1 MKIEWTYL
9 LLPIIF
15 FVIGWL
21 VVPSPF
27 HECPKLPVVK
37 PDSTTMTIVYP
48 ADTLKGNAQS
58 PALTIKKPKIKKSN
72 SEQLFNLDTAIVY
85 ETKDSL
91 NGTSVLFR
99 STTNIS
105 VHGDSITAYTIH
117 DWNVIPKAYE
127 EKKTT
132 ITIPTTFPMDST
144 VVNKQSLLVPVGIGF
159 VAGIGLT
166 LLILS
171 TKK

>member
-37 PDSTTMTIVYP
+37 PDSSTMTIVYP
-48 ADTLKGNAQS
+48 ADTLEGTSQS
-58 PALTIKKPKIKKSN
+58 PILIVKKPKIKKS
-72 SEQLFNLDTAIVY
+72 EPKQALNLDTAIIH
-85 ETKDSL
+85 ETKDSA

-105 VHGDSITAYTIH
+105 IHGDSVAAYTIH

-159 VAGIGLT
+159 VAGVGLT